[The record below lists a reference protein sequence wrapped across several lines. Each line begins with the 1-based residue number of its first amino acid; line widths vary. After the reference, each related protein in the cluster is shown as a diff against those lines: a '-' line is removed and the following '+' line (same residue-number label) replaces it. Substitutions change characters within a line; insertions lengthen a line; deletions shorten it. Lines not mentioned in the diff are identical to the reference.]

1 MQLHK
6 FEFFMELK
14 DGEVLLNNPVIKSV
28 LKIIVPSSQ
37 VVMFDSSQVSELTF
51 IKEEVKNA

>member
-6 FEFFMELK
+6 FEFIIELK

-37 VVMFDSSQVSELTF
+37 VVMFDSSQVNELTF
-51 IKEEVKNA
+51 VKGDN